1 MESQN
6 VYRLIEKV
14 KAILLR
20 MTLKKWSEG
29 RQNGPAGGALQLH
42 LHPLREA
49 LLVKVV
55 AAGRSHHHS
64 FALQGLLQ
72 TVFDCGGVDVGM
84 RGLEDVLEANR
95 TLIIPIVLVQMYFL
109 FVVEIVGLE
118 PFGDEEPRAQTRL

>member
-1 MESQN
+1 M
-6 VYRLIEKV
+6 
-14 KAILLR
+14 
-20 MTLKKWSEG
+20 
-29 RQNGPAGGALQLH
+29 
-42 LHPLREA
+42 
-49 LLVKVV
+49 KVV

-84 RGLEDVLEANR
+84 RGLEDALEANR

-109 FVVEIVGLE
+109 FVIEIVWLE